1 MKTTMTSN
9 KLTGNRWLKPL
20 YGIIATGLLL
30 GGLAGCS
37 TTREVSESK
46 KDFSGFLG
54 DYSMLHKGTNDE
66 LNYVYIDPTANWAKY
81 TKLYVMNIDL
91 WKNDVKDSPLDG
103 LSPESQQLLV
113 NFFHTALVDAA
124 QKDFEIVNQPGPDVL
139 VAHVAITEAGKCR
152 PVLDLISSVIP
163 QAAVLSMGKELITG
177 TGAFVGTVRIEA
189 YFTDG
194 ASGQRLAEVV
204 DERAGG
210 KAWSSKLQGTWGDA
224 KLAFDWW
231 AQHFVMRAEM
241 LKKGDASEPAQ

>member
-1 MKTTMTSN
+1 MNTSVTMN
-9 KLTGNRWLKPL
+9 KQTGNRWLKPL
-20 YGIIATGLLL
+20 YGIVATGLLL
-30 GGLAGCS
+30 GSLAGCS
-37 TTREVSESK
+37 TTRQVSESK

-66 LNYVYIDPTANWAKY
+66 ANFVYLDPTADWSKY
-81 TKLYVMNIDL
+81 TKVYIMNVDL

-103 LSPESQQLLV
+103 LSPDSQQLLV
-113 NFFHTALVDAA
+113 NFFHTALVDAFK
-124 QKDFEIVNQPGPDVL
+124 KDFEIVDQPGPDVL

-163 QAAVLSMGKELITG
+163 QAAVLSAGKELITG

-189 YFTDG
+189 YVTDG
-194 ASGQRLAEVV
+194 ASSQRLAEIV

-231 AQHFVMRAEM
+231 SEHFAERVEAF
-241 LKKGDASEPAQ
+241 KKGDLSEP

>member
-1 MKTTMTSN
+1 MNTSITIN
-9 KLTGNRWLKPL
+9 RQTGSRWLKSL
-20 YGIIATGLLL
+20 SGIVASGLLL
-30 GGLAGCS
+30 GSVAGCS
-37 TTREVSESK
+37 TTREVSETP

-54 DYSMLHKGTNDE
+54 DYSMLHKGTKGE
-66 LNYVYIDPTANWAKY
+66 LDYVYIDPTVDWSKY
-81 TKLYVMNIDL
+81 TKLCVMNIDL
-91 WKNDVKDSPLDG
+91 WKNDIKDSPLDG

-113 NFFHTALVDAA
+113 NFFHTAIVQAA
-124 QKDFEIVNQPGPDVL
+124 KKDFEIVDKPGPGVL

-152 PVLDLISSVIP
+152 PVLDLVSSVIP
-163 QAAVLSMGKELITG
+163 QAAVLSLGKEAITG

-231 AQHFVMRAEM
+231 AQDFVTRAEA
-241 LKKGDASEPAQ
+241 LKKGDRSEL

>member
-1 MKTTMTSN
+1 MNTSATIN
-9 KLTGNRWLKPL
+9 KQTGNRWLIPL
-20 YGIIATGLLL
+20 CGIIAIGLLL

-37 TTREVSESK
+37 TTKEVNETP

-54 DYSMLHKGTNDE
+54 DYSMLHKGTNGE
-66 LNYVYIDPTANWAKY
+66 LNYVYLDPTAHWAKY

-113 NFFHTALVDAA
+113 NFFHTAIVQAA
-124 QKDFEIVNQPGPDVL
+124 QKDFEIVDKPGPNVL
-139 VAHVAITEAGKCR
+139 VLHVAITEAGECR

-189 YFTDG
+189 YLTDG
-194 ASGQRLAEVV
+194 ASGQRLAEAV

-231 AQHFVMRAEM
+231 AQRFVERVGAF
-241 LKKGDASEPAQ
+241 KKGDLSEH